1 MMMMKSNAMH
11 SINVSV
17 ADDMIRGI
25 NITDKINA
33 LCADTHNL
41 EPSLLVSAIYDG
53 DRKVAVLK
61 FYNARDGRIYLWYDK
76 TDHKPYC
83 FALEGDEGLEQLKG
97 RSDILRIEHVKK
109 LDLLN
114 DREVSLVKIVTTD
127 PLAIGGTSSE
137 KSIRN
142 ILKTWESDIK
152 YYENYLYDNGLIV
165 GLYYSIDND
174 VIKKHEYKVDEN
186 VEIALKKLIFDSITY
201 DKSSNEEL
209 RSYLQEWARLLN
221 QPIPSIKRLALD
233 IEVVS
238 ENDRI
243 PDAQKARNEVIAA
256 ALVGSDGLNEVL
268 LLRRKDSSNGSIS
281 KSLEDNN
288 VNILFFDDEKELIR
302 YIFNRMLDYPFIIT
316 FNGDEF
322 DLPYLYNRALNL
334 GIKKSEI
341 PIVMLRD
348 AAGVKHGVHIDL
360 YRTFTN
366 RSIQIYAFSH
376 KYSEYTL
383 NAISE
388 ALLNESKIKFEGN
401 IGDLP
406 LYELANYCYNDARI
420 TYRLTTFSNDL
431 LMKLLIAIARIAKM
445 PIEDLSRLGVSQW
458 IRSMI
463 YFEHRRRNALIPRK
477 EELEQK
483 GVASTTAVIKD
494 KKYRG
499 GFVVEPIPGVHFNV
513 VVLDFASL
521 YPSIIKVYNLSY
533 ETVRC
538 VHEECKTER
547 IPETD
552 HWVCKKRRGITS
564 LLIGSLRDLRVNY
577 YKQLSKDRSLKP
589 EDKELYSVISQALKV
604 ILNASYGVMGADIFP
619 LYFLPAAEATAAIGR
634 YIITSTINKC
644 KELGI
649 QVIYGDTDSLF
660 LKGATKEQIESIAS
674 WARKELGVDLD
685 LDKQYRYIALSERKK
700 NYLGVLI
707 DGNVD
712 VKGLTGKKSHT
723 PQFIRDAFYSVID
736 ILSEVHTPEDF
747 EAAREEIRRIVKD
760 YASRLKARKIPLEDL
775 AFNVMVGKAPSDY
788 KKSIPQH
795 IRAAQLLEEYGK
807 REVRAGDI
815 ISFVKTTTQP
825 GVKPVELAK
834 VDEIDVEKYIEYMRS
849 TFDQILSAL
858 GYEFDVILG
867 ASKLEDFFFS

>member
-1 MMMMKSNAMH
+1 MH

-17 ADDMIRGI
+17 ADDTIRGI
-25 NITDKINA
+25 NIADKINA

-41 EPSLLVSAIYDG
+41 EPSLLVSAVYDG

-109 LDLLN
+109 FDLLN

-127 PLAIGGTSSE
+127 PLAIGGTSNE

-233 IEVVS
+233 IEVIS

-256 ALVGSDGLNEVL
+256 ALVGSDDLNEVL

-302 YIFNRMLDYPFIIT
+302 YIFNRILDYPFIIT

-334 GIKKSEI
+334 GIRKSEI

-366 RSIQIYAFSH
+366 RSIQIYAFGH

-383 NAISE
+383 NAVSE

-499 GFVVEPIPGVHFNV
+499 GFVVEPVPGVHFNV

-577 YKQLSKDRSLKP
+577 YKQLSKDKSLKP

-736 ILSEVHTPEDF
+736 ILSKVHTTEDF

-795 IRAAQLLEEYGK
+795 IRAAQLLEEHGK
-807 REVRAGDI
+807 REVKAGDI

-825 GVKPVELAK
+825 GVKPVELAR

>member
-1 MMMMKSNAMH
+1 MNSSMY
-11 SINVSV
+11 SITNVSI
-17 ADDMIRGI
+17 DDKIRGV
-25 NITDKINA
+25 NITDKISA

-41 EPSLLVSAIYDG
+41 EPSLLVSAVYDG

-76 TDHKPYC
+76 TEHKPYC
-83 FALEGDEGLEQLKG
+83 FALEGDEALEQLKG
-97 RSDILRIEHVKK
+97 RNDIVRIEHVKK
-109 LDLLN
+109 FDLLN

-152 YYENYLYDNGLIV
+152 YYENYLYDNELIV

-174 VIKKHEYKVDEN
+174 MIKKHEYKVDEN
-186 VEIALKKLIFDSITY
+186 VELALKKLIFDSITY
-201 DKSSNEEL
+201 DKSSSEEL
-209 RSYLQEWARLLN
+209 RNYLQEWARLLN

-243 PDAQKARNEVIAA
+243 PDAQKARNEVIAV
-256 ALVGSDGLNEVL
+256 ALVGSDNVNEVL
-268 LLRRKDSSNGSIS
+268 LLRRRDSSNGSID
-281 KSLEDNN
+281 KFLEDNN
-288 VNILFFDDEKELIR
+288 VNILFFDDEKELLR
-302 YIFNRMLDYPFIIT
+302 YTFNRMLDYPFIIT

-334 GIKKSEI
+334 GVKKSEI
-341 PIVMLRD
+341 PITMLRD
-348 AAGVKHGVHIDL
+348 AASVKHGVHIDL

-366 RSIQIYAFSH
+366 KSIQIYAFSH

-383 NAISE
+383 NAVSE

-406 LYELANYCYNDARI
+406 LYELASYCYNDARI

-431 LMKLLIAIARIAKM
+431 LMKLLIAVARIAKM

-477 EELEQK
+477 EDLEQK

-538 VHEECKTER
+538 VHEECKINR

-589 EDKELYSVISQALKV
+589 EDKELYNVISQALKV
-604 ILNASYGVMGADIFP
+604 ILNASYGVMGAEIFP

-644 KELGI
+644 RELGI

-660 LKGATKEQIESIAS
+660 LKGATKEQIESIAL
-674 WARKELGVDLD
+674 WAKKELGVDLD

-700 NYLGVLI
+700 NYLGVLM

-736 ILSEVHTPEDF
+736 ILSKVNTPEDF
-747 EAAREEIRRIVKD
+747 EVAREEIRRIVKD
-760 YASRLKARKIPLEDL
+760 YASKLKARKIPLQDL

-795 IRAAQLLEEYGK
+795 IRAAQLLEEQGK
-807 REVRAGDI
+807 REVKAGDI

-834 VDEIDVEKYIEYMRS
+834 VDEIDIEKYIEYMRS

-867 ASKLEDFFFS
+867 ASKLEDFFFT